1 VVDLLKLAEWAVVRT
16 TLRVWT
22 VGPVAREGFLH
33 LQDAANIDVI
43 MMGADLG
50 AKTTPLLLIFE
61 NLRRKGWGPQSEA
74 RPLRVLATPMASSFS
89 FSMLEKRCRPCF
101 QVLDT
106 LGALFERGL
115 TRLTHTQSPS
125 YYSALL
131 SSPAPGAVLENE
143 RAAYYEP
150 LVREERLVMDVEEG
164 LDYDVVLSDD
174 EGAAVDVLVA
184 LPAEVVV
191 GPVVAAAALAAA
203 ALHDFVVASSSS
215 DSSSSSS
222 STAASDIAVVEE
234 PPPSYLADYY
244 IGAYIIHLDEYVDAE
259 RPNRSHTR
267 YQITCRLHGARC
279 KKRRGV
285 GFAHERRHG
294 RVEPAA
300 YCLAWANN
308 AHFLR
313 AEPTTC
319 SITHQTPTLPP
330 P

>member
-1 VVDLLKLAEWAVVRT
+1 MGQVGETRTTGFFRAAVVDFVPFVAVGDALPDSLDVSPNIKDFTVVDLLKLAEWAVVRT

-33 LQDAANIDVI
+33 LQDAAIIDVI

-125 YYSALL
+125 YCAGLL
-131 SSPAPGAVLENE
+131 ISPATGADLKSE

-150 LVREERLVMDVEEG
+150 LVREERLVMGVEEV
-164 LDYDVVLSDD
+164 LSYVVGLSDD

-191 GPVVAAAALAAA
+191 EPVVAAAAPAAA

-215 DSSSSSS
+215 DNSSSNSSS
-222 STAASDIAVVEE
+222 STAASDTAVVEE

-244 IGAYIIHLDEYVDAE
+244 RWG
-259 RPNRSHTR
+259 
-267 YQITCRLHGARC
+267 LHHPLGPVC
-279 KKRRGV
+279 
-285 GFAHERRHG
+285 
-294 RVEPAA
+294 
-300 YCLAWANN
+300 
-308 AHFLR
+308 
-313 AEPTTC
+313 
-319 SITHQTPTLPP
+319 
-330 P
+330 